1 MVHQYRWSINTDGP
15 FSTALKVLF
24 LEAVI
29 APTELPIITPNNE
42 ALQNSKGKR
51 LSPDL
56 YQSILTHVNMLWPNA
71 PFQGCND
78 LPHPPNA
85 HVLPTFA
92 VPITHITHKGCNYS
106 TFSMHSGDS
115 SISYTCRDGT
125 IDAGFIVSMWTQVL
139 RAKSCLFIIVV
150 PHAPLTAND
159 AAHKSIHVTTRL
171 HGYCCLQSTYPNAG
185 TSACSH
191 RTDADQRPY
200 CIPPGTFGIKVGV
213 RVLIDSLRRDRE

>member
-1 MVHQYRWSINTDGP
+1 
-15 FSTALKVLF
+15 

-71 PFQGCND
+71 PFRSHDD

-92 VPITHITHKGCNYS
+92 VPITHITHKGRNYS

-159 AAHKSIHVTTRL
+159 AAHSPYMSRPGFMGTVVYSQPIPMQERQHVLIEQMQIRG
-171 HGYCCLQSTYPNAG
+171 HIAYYD
-185 TSACSH
+185 H
-191 RTDADQRPY
+191 
-200 CIPPGTFGIKVGV
+200 PPGTFGIKVGV
-213 RVLIDSLRRDRE
+213 RVLIDSLCCDRE